1 MPSRRENHEARFVDA
16 VEPVAHNNR
25 SAEIWV
31 NGLDDEERERRRKQR
46 STTAAEV
53 RSTNAAE
60 EKLTLSDSVF
70 RNDRY
75 LRDYHRIL
83 GNLIEVNEE
92 YSKIQ
97 ESCDDLKNKLSDL
110 QSKRTSLAEDF
121 EFVSQAPET
130 FLYLSIGIFAGWAVA
145 RLLSKE

>member
-1 MPSRRENHEARFVDA
+1 MPSRRENHETRFVDA

-46 STTAAEV
+46 STTAAE
-53 RSTNAAE
+53 
-60 EKLTLSDSVF
+60 EKLPLSDSIF

-75 LRDYHRIL
+75 LRYYHRIL

-110 QSKRTSLAEDF
+110 QSKRKSLTEDF

-130 FLYLSIGIFAGWAVA
+130 FLYLSIGMFAGWAVA
-145 RLLSKE
+145 RLLAKE

>member
-46 STTAAEV
+46 STTAAE
-53 RSTNAAE
+53 

-97 ESCDDLKNKLSDL
+97 ESFDDLKNKLSDL
-110 QSKRTSLAEDF
+110 QSKRKSLAEDF
-121 EFVSQAPET
+121 EFVSQPPET

-145 RLLSKE
+145 KLLSKE

>member
-16 VEPVAHNNR
+16 VEPVAHNN
-25 SAEIWV
+25 
-31 NGLDDEERERRRKQR
+31 LDDKERERRRKQR
-46 STTAAEV
+46 STT
-53 RSTNAAE
+53 AAE

-110 QSKRTSLAEDF
+110 QSKRKSLAEDF

-130 FLYLSIGIFAGWAVA
+130 FLYLYIGIFAGWAVA
-145 RLLSKE
+145 KLLSKE

>member
-1 MPSRRENHEARFVDA
+1 MPSRRENHETRFVDA
-16 VEPVAHNNR
+16 VEPVAHNNG

-31 NGLDDEERERRRKQR
+31 HGLDDEERERRRKQR
-46 STTAAEV
+46 STTAA
-53 RSTNAAE
+53 A
-60 EKLTLSDSVF
+60 EKLPLSDSVF
-70 RNDRY
+70 QNDRY
-75 LRDYHRIL
+75 LRYYHRIL

-97 ESCDDLKNKLSDL
+97 ESCDDFKNKLSDL
-110 QSKRTSLAEDF
+110 QSKRKSLTEDF

-130 FLYLSIGIFAGWAVA
+130 FLYLSIGMFAGWAVA

>member
-53 RSTNAAE
+53 RSTTAAE

-70 RNDRY
+70 PSRQTPLPLWMD
-75 LRDYHRIL
+75 
-83 GNLIEVNEE
+83 
-92 YSKIQ
+92 S
-97 ESCDDLKNKLSDL
+97 
-110 QSKRTSLAEDF
+110 
-121 EFVSQAPET
+121 
-130 FLYLSIGIFAGWAVA
+130 
-145 RLLSKE
+145 

>member
-46 STTAAEV
+46 STT
-53 RSTNAAE
+53 AAE

-110 QSKRTSLAEDF
+110 QSKRKSLAEDF
-121 EFVSQAPET
+121 EFVSQPPET

-145 RLLSKE
+145 KLLSKE

>member
-16 VEPVAHNNR
+16 VEPVAHNN
-25 SAEIWV
+25 
-31 NGLDDEERERRRKQR
+31 LDDKERERRRKQR
-46 STTAAEV
+46 STT
-53 RSTNAAE
+53 AAE

-110 QSKRTSLAEDF
+110 QSKRKSLAEDF

>member
-31 NGLDDEERERRRKQR
+31 NGLDEEERERRRKQR
-46 STTAAEV
+46 STT
-53 RSTNAAE
+53 AAE

-110 QSKRTSLAEDF
+110 QSKRKSLAEDF

>member
-46 STTAAEV
+46 STT
-53 RSTNAAE
+53 AAE

-110 QSKRTSLAEDF
+110 QSKRKSLAEDF

>member
-31 NGLDDEERERRRKQR
+31 NSLDDEERERRRKQR
-46 STTAAEV
+46 STTAAE
-53 RSTNAAE
+53 
-60 EKLTLSDSVF
+60 EKLPLSDSVF

-83 GNLIEVNEE
+83 GSLIEVNEE

-110 QSKRTSLAEDF
+110 QSKRKSLAEDF

>member
-46 STTAAEV
+46 STT
-53 RSTNAAE
+53 AAE

-110 QSKRTSLAEDF
+110 QSKRKSLTEDF

-130 FLYLSIGIFAGWAVA
+130 FLYLSIGMFAGWAVA

>member
-1 MPSRRENHEARFVDA
+1 MRSRRENHEARFVDA

-46 STTAAEV
+46 STT
-53 RSTNAAE
+53 AAE

-110 QSKRTSLAEDF
+110 QSKRKSLAEDF